1 MTDEFELVGLEDSGY
16 SVKVRSALRSKE
28 IPFRWTN
35 RSLKNNAFFKKHA
48 QVPLLPLILLPDRS
62 TMQDST
68 PILEYLEAQYPEPSI
83 HPDEPASRFVSIL
96 LEWLSPGP
104 TRTTSPFSKSPTFA

>member
-1 MTDEFELVGLEDSGY
+1 
-16 SVKVRSALRSKE
+16 
-28 IPFRWTN
+28 
-35 RSLKNNAFFKKHA
+35 
-48 QVPLLPLILLPDRS
+48 
-62 TMQDST
+62 MQDST